1 MTRLVLVHGINQ
13 QGKSEELLRK
23 DWVSHICRGLDKI
36 DALANLDIV
45 VPFYGDEL
53 KRLSDGGDVVAVSQ
67 GPDGKPDADEA
78 AFLASALIETAT
90 EAGIGSAAIA
100 AEQRALVRESGD
112 LAQEQ
117 GFIMNRRFNAIVRLL
132 ERVSPLHG
140 KVVMRILKQAFAYL
154 KKPGVGKAVD
164 AIVRPALEQ
173 GPSIIVSHSLGTVV
187 TFKLLRQMALEGKPV
202 KVPLYVTVG
211 SPLPLMAVQAAL
223 GPEFAK
229 PPGVERWINAGDPA
243 DFITLGKGLDKSTF
257 ADGIENLL
265 DVENDRDDPHSIS
278 GYLADKRIAR
288 GIAQACGINGR
299 SPT

>member
-23 DWVSHICRGLDKI
+23 DWVGVLCRGLGKAGALDK
-36 DALANLDIV
+36 LDIA
-45 VPFYGDEL
+45 VPFYGDVL
-53 KRLSDGGDVVAVSQ
+53 KRLSDGGDVMAVSQ

-78 AFLASALIETAT
+78 AFLASALMETAS

-100 AEQRALVRESGD
+100 AEQRALARESGD

-117 GFIMNRRFNAIVRLL
+117 GFVMNRRFNAIVRLL

-140 KVVMRILKQAFAYL
+140 QLVMRILKQAYAYL
-154 KKPGVGKAVD
+154 KKPGVGTAVD

-173 GPSIIVSHSLGTVV
+173 GPAIIVSHSLGTVV
-187 TFKLLRQMALEGKPV
+187 TFKLLRQMALEGKAV

-223 GPEFAK
+223 GPEFGK
-229 PPGVERWINAGDPA
+229 PPGVERWINAGDPD
-243 DFITLGKGLDKSTF
+243 DFITLGKGLDKTTF

-265 DVENDRDDPHSIS
+265 DVDNDRDDPHSIA
-278 GYLADKRIAR
+278 GYLADKRIAAAI
-288 GIAQACGINGR
+288 GKAGGV
-299 SPT
+299 